1 MRGGC
6 LQRGGRGRMFEALGF
21 VRSIELGEGCCRVGR
36 ERRKGEK
43 EERRKI
49 LINNRFR
56 LH

>member
-1 MRGGC
+1 
-6 LQRGGRGRMFEALGF
+6 MFEALGF